1 MKKYNMKELTAIL
14 VDDMPVALEMLATDI
29 TNNHPEIKII
39 GKAKSVVE
47 AAKLLRKQQP
57 EILFL
62 DIMLGDGTGFDILEI
77 FPDLKSKII
86 FVTASDA
93 FAIKAFKFAA
103 IDYILKPY
111 SNEDLAVSIEK
122 AQSQI
127 QPDKEQLHVLQEA
140 VTAPNNKPN
149 KISLHTSEKIIVVNI
164 EDIIRCK
171 SDNNYTTFYFKDN
184 SKILVS
190 KTLKYYADMLK
201 EVGFLRVHQSHL
213 VNTTFIKEFIKSD
226 GGYLM
231 LSDGS
236 NIPVSVRKRT
246 EVLEVLNSF

>member
-1 MKKYNMKELTAIL
+1 MKELTAII
-14 VDDMPVALEMLATDI
+14 VDDMPVALEMLKNDI
-29 TNNHPEIKII
+29 SNNHSEITII

-57 EILFL
+57 DILFL

-111 SNEDLAVSIEK
+111 SDEDLATSIEK

-127 QPDKEQLHVLQEA
+127 QPDKEQLNVLQEA
-140 VTAPNNKPN
+140 VTAPNDKPT

-164 EDIIRCK
+164 EEIIRCK
-171 SDNNYTTFYFKDN
+171 SDNNYTTFYFKDK

-190 KTLKYYADMLK
+190 KTLKYYADILK

-213 VNTTFIKEFIKSD
+213 VNIKYIKEFIKSD
-226 GGYLM
+226 GGYLI
-231 LSDGS
+231 LSDKS
-236 NIPVSVRKRT
+236 NIPVSVRKRN
-246 EVLEVLNSF
+246 EVLAILNSY

>member
-1 MKKYNMKELTAIL
+1 MKELTAIL
-14 VDDMPVALEMLATDI
+14 VDDMPVALEMLATDVS
-29 TNNHPEIKII
+29 NNHPEIKII

-57 EILFL
+57 DILFL

-111 SNEDLAVSIEK
+111 SDEDLAISIEK

-164 EDIIRCK
+164 ENIIRCK

-231 LSDGS
+231 LTEGS